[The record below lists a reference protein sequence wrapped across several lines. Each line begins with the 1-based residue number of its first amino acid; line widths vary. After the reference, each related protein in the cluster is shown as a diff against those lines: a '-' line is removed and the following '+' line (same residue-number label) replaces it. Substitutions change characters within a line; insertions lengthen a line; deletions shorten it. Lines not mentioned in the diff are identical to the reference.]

1 VKLYSYWRSSCAY
14 RVRIVLSFKG
24 VPFEYVAV
32 NIAPGVSE
40 QSADAYGAINP
51 MRQVPTL
58 AWSEGGTTVQLTQ
71 SVAIC
76 EYLEETHPDS
86 PLVPSAPLARARV
99 RECVEIVNSG
109 TQPLQNL
116 NVLAEIRRFDG
127 DAGALRWSAL
137 VIAKGLTALEA
148 RARLQAGRFS
158 VGDAPTL
165 ADAFLIPQLYN
176 ARRAGVELAAFPR
189 LLDIEAAAFA
199 LDAFARA
206 RPEVQ
211 PDAVA
216 V

>member
-1 VKLYSYWRSSCAY
+1 MKLYSYWRSSCAY
-14 RVRIVLSFKG
+14 RVRIVLQLKG
-24 VPFEYVAV
+24 LAYEYVPI

-40 QSADAYGAINP
+40 QSGDSYAAINP

-58 AWSEGGTTVQLTQ
+58 EWYDGVKTVQLTQ

-76 EYLEETHPDS
+76 EYLDETHPD
-86 PLVPSAPLARARV
+86 PLLLPREPLLRARV
-99 RECVEIVNSG
+99 REAVEVVNSG

-116 NVLAEIRRFDG
+116 GVLAEIRRLDG
-127 DAGALRWSAL
+127 DAGAQRWTAH
-137 VIAKGLTALEA
+137 VIAKGLGVLEA
-148 RARLQAGRFS
+148 RARRHGGRFS

-165 ADAFLIPQLYN
+165 ADVFLIPQLYN
-176 ARRAGVELAAFPR
+176 ARRAGVEIGAFPR
-189 LLDIEAAAFA
+189 LLELEAAAFA

-216 V
+216 A

>member
-1 VKLYSYWRSSCAY
+1 MKLYSYWRSSCAY
-14 RVRIVLSFKG
+14 RVRIVLQLKG

-40 QSADAYGAINP
+40 QSAEAYGAINP

-58 AWSEGGTTVQLTQ
+58 EWSEGGKTVQLTQ

-76 EYLEETHPDS
+76 EYLDETHPDS
-86 PLVPSAPLARARV
+86 PLVPRERLSRARV
-99 RECVEIVNSG
+99 REAVETVNAG
-109 TQPLQNL
+109 IQPLQNT
-116 NVLAEIRRFDG
+116 NVLAEIRRLDG
-127 DAGALRWSAL
+127 DAGAQRWMAL
-137 VIAKGLTALEA
+137 VIAKGLGALEA
-148 RARLQAGRFS
+148 RARRYAGRFS

-176 ARRAGVELAAFPR
+176 ARRAGVEIAAFPR
-189 LLDIEAAAFA
+189 LLEVETAAFA